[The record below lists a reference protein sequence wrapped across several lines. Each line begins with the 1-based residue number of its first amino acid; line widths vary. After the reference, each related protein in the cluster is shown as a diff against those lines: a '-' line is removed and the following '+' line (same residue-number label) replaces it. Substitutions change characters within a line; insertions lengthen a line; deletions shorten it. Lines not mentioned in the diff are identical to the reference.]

1 MEKINIAK
9 LLKDCPKGMELDCTV
24 YEDVYFDYV
33 DELNI
38 IHCYIQHETYKT
50 SIIFNQYGNF
60 NSVLKTK
67 CVIFPKNKTTW
78 EGFVTPYKFEDGD
91 ILISW
96 LDGSEGNPFIFKQIN
111 GFGNAKCYCA
121 INCFGELIFNSDN
134 WTSIKG
140 CKLATP
146 KDKEK
151 LFDAIKENGYK
162 WNAETKTLEKLIE
175 PKFKV
180 GDRIRRKGET
190 STYTITYV
198 NDAHYFRGEHV
209 ICDTCD
215 DDWELAPN
223 KFDIN
228 TLKPFESKVLIRD
241 YDDKIWMPTFW
252 GKLLGDD
259 FYCRYLTT
267 NGCYKYCIPYKGN
280 EYLLGTTEDCND
292 FYKTW

>member
-1 MEKINIAK
+1 
-9 LLKDCPKGMELDCTV
+9 MELDCTV

-180 GDRIRRKGET
+180 GDRIKHKEKTRWGC
-190 STYTITYV
+190 TIARVEDRYYV
-198 NDAHYFRGEHV
+198 NGHPMCYTLPFGKQNEY
-209 ICDTCD
+209 
-215 DDWELAPN
+215 ELVPN
-223 KFDIN
+223 KFDIT
-228 TLKPFESKVLIRD
+228 TLKPFDMVLYRRQ
-241 YDDKIWMPTFW
+241 DKDTWFN
-252 GKLLGDD
+252 G
-259 FYCRYLTT
+259 FYSFCRNNCHFVNSTVLT
-267 NGCYKYCIPYKGN
+267 KQCIPYEGN
-280 EYLLGTTEDCND
+280 EHLLGTTNDCD
-292 FYKTW
+292 EYYKTW